1 MSCLLVGSMNNTIIA
16 EYWQTNTIQNN
27 HSTIFKIEAF
37 LHLESVRPSVR
48 PYETDS
54 FVLLIQAG

>member
-16 EYWQTNTIQNN
+16 EYWQTYTIQNN

-48 PYETDS
+48 TRELGP
-54 FVLLIQAG
+54 FR